1 MNENMKT
8 PGKTP
13 FLINSSR
20 RTFLKAA
27 GLGSAATMVSPLSC
41 FNRTGYPEPMH
52 LGKNESSNDSIQTD
66 VLVIGAGASGIPAAI
81 AAARGGA
88 RVILIEEDEVP
99 GGAPVDMYVAM
110 LCGGPR
116 VGIFKEMVDLL
127 DRDFDLTAD
136 PIGQR
141 HTDRWFMPSAY
152 MQAITRML
160 KAENNL
166 IFIGGS
172 PVINVL
178 LSEGGNRNLIRGVSI
193 SGPDGKIRNIEAK
206 VVIDATGTGIIAAMA
221 GCEYFY
227 GTEAKSTYNEPVGP
241 EQSNNEVQLCTL
253 MLVSQR
259 LNPEGIID
267 FEKLTG
273 PRDPGVGSA
282 RPALIDKIRQRN
294 IGTYLHWAGTVR
306 CNDTRDPEE
315 ICKSYQQAME
325 IIEEDVAYLYENG
338 YVAHIAP
345 RLGIREVRRIIGDK
359 VLTVND
365 LINPQWPEDVIAVG
379 KYGLDS
385 WGATYLKEQ
394 RISMHAHGYGLPY
407 RILLTKSMENLFVV
421 GKSVSSTHLAQSAVR
436 VQPIVSQM
444 GQAAGTAAA
453 LSVQNKTD
461 IRSIDIKEL
470 QHKLKGAG
478 MIKKD

>member
-1 MNENMKT
+1 MKT
-8 PGKTP
+8 SGKIP
-13 FLINSSR
+13 FYIRSTR
-20 RTFLKAA
+20 RNFLKAV
-27 GLGSAATMVSPLSC
+27 GLGSAATLISPLNSA
-41 FNRTGYPEPMH
+41 FGTGFPEPLH
-52 LGKNESSNDSIQTD
+52 PGRNESLNDAIQTD
-66 VLVIGAGASGIPAAI
+66 VLVAGAGASGIPAAI

-88 RVILIEEDEVP
+88 RVILIEEDGVP

-127 DRDFDLTAD
+127 DMDFDLTAD

-152 MQAITRML
+152 IQVITRML
-160 KAENNL
+160 KAESNL

-172 PVINVL
+172 PVINVAV
-178 LSEGGNRNLIRGVSI
+178 SDGGYRNLIRGVSI
-193 SGPDGKIRNIEAK
+193 FGPDGKIRNIEAK
-206 VVIDATGTGIIAAMA
+206 IVIDATGTGIVAAMA
-221 GCEYFY
+221 GCEYLY
-227 GTEAKSTYNEPVGP
+227 GTEARNTYNEPAGP
-241 EQSNNEVQLCTL
+241 EQSNDEVQLCTL

-259 LNPEGIID
+259 LNPEGKID
-267 FEKLTG
+267 FKKLTG
-273 PRDPGVGSA
+273 PRDPGVGST
-282 RPALIDKIRQRN
+282 RPALIDRIRQRN
-294 IGTYLHWAGTVR
+294 IGTYLHWAGTVS

-315 ICKSYQQAME
+315 ISKSHQKAME
-325 IIEEDVAYLYENG
+325 VIEEDVAHLYENG

-394 RISMHAHGYGLPY
+394 KISMPDYGYGLPY
-407 RILLTKSMENLFVV
+407 SILLTRGMENLLVV

-453 LSVQNKTD
+453 MSIKSKTD
-461 IRSIDIKEL
+461 IRSVDIKEL
-470 QHKLKGAG
+470 QQKLKETG
-478 MIKKD
+478 MLNKA